1 MDKIV
6 IQFAGQRIEGTEKDL
21 PAVIF
26 MLQNENVKQ
35 SLYIKKGTKEGSGLY
50 SNTQPSEARK

>member
-6 IQFAGQRIEGTEKDL
+6 IQFAGQKIEGTEKDL

-26 MLQNENVKQ
+26 LLQNEIVKK

-50 SNTQPSEARK
+50 SNSQPSKEQG